1 MSETRLDTRLNM
13 GATFYAFAAVHV
25 ACIGALFTG
34 VRPVDVAVCA
44 ALYFLR
50 VFAVTAGYHRYFSHR
65 AFSTSRVFQ
74 FILGFVAQTSL
85 QAGLIWWAARH
96 RDHHR
101 YSDTER
107 DVHSPVQYGFWFSH
121 VGWVFNDNARDTDLE
136 KVPDLTRYPELVW
149 LDRQRFLPGLVL
161 GLAVWLLFG
170 WSGLWTGF
178 FISTVLVYHSTF
190 TINSL
195 AHVFGKQ
202 RYLTGDDSRNNV
214 WLALLTMGEGWHNN
228 HHYFMASARQGFYW
242 WEVDLTYYV
251 LKALSWAGIV
261 WDLKQPPAHVLAG
274 QRALSDEL
282 KDRVAARIAAN
293 FPVEKIA
300 ARIRSRWAEANP
312 GQTWDEWCKKAQD
325 TLAQHHL
332 PSVEEIKQKAQRM
345 FAATPAL
352 DEIIARARRRIEAAV
367 AAQLQMQMQ
376 PVPVRA

>member
-1 MSETRLDTRLNM
+1 
-13 GATFYAFAAVHV
+13 
-25 ACIGALFTG
+25 
-34 VRPVDVAVCA
+34 
-44 ALYFLR
+44 
-50 VFAVTAGYHRYFSHR
+50 
-65 AFSTSRVFQ
+65 VFQ
-74 FILGFVAQTSL
+74 FILGFVAQSSL

-107 DVHSPVQYGFWFSH
+107 DVHSPRQYGFWFSH
-121 VGWVFNDNARDTDLE
+121 VGWVFNDNSRDTDLG

-161 GLAVWLLFG
+161 AVAVWALFG
-170 WSGLWTGF
+170 WSGLFTGF

-202 RYLTGDDSRNNV
+202 RYLTGDDSRNNL

-228 HHYFMASARQGFYW
+228 HHYFMASARQGFHW

-251 LKALSWAGIV
+251 LKVLSWCGIV

-274 QRALSDEL
+274 QRALSEEL
-282 KDRVAARIAAN
+282 KERVAARLAGS
-293 FPVEKIA
+293 FPVDKIV
-300 ARIRSRWAEANP
+300 ARMRARWAEANP
-312 GQTWDEWCKKAQD
+312 GQTWDDWRKKASD
-325 TLAQHHL
+325 RLDHL
-332 PSVEEIKQKAQRM
+332 PSLDEIKQKAYRLY
-345 FAATPAL
+345 ARSPAL
-352 DEIIARARRRIEAAV
+352 DEIIERARVMLEQAV
-367 AAQLQMQMQ
+367 RTQLELLELQ